1 MTAIASLAP
10 ASPQHLRAL
19 ERANEVRLARAELKR
34 GVAEGRVDIV
44 QVILDKPWETVNM
57 TLADLLGSQRRW
69 GHTRVRRF
77 LAGIP
82 LTENKVIGTMTDRQ
96 RHALAECLLLAQTT
110 CERTRR
116 ESGSRRRSVP
126 HGNSVS
132 AGRAPTAL
140 V

>member
-1 MTAIASLAP
+1 MNATATLAP

-34 GVAEGRVDIV
+34 AVAEGRVDV
-44 QVILDKPWETVNM
+44 AQVILDRCWETENM

-77 LAGIP
+77 LTAIP
-82 LTENKVIGTMTDRQ
+82 LAENKVIGTMTDRQ
-96 RHALAECLLLAQTT
+96 RHALAECLQAAQANS
-110 CERTRR
+110 ERAR
-116 ESGSRRRSVP
+116 ESASRHRGSSVA
-126 HGNSVS
+126 
-132 AGRAPTAL
+132 AGRAPAAL